1 MRTAFAPPLRRAKRA
16 TTTGGRG
23 RGLASEVLQENDPCG
38 GGDQWAELPYT
49 ESGELLLIS
58 GELFFTG
65 TKIGVG
71 VANQRCGGWQT

>member
-16 TTTGGRG
+16 TTTGGGGQR
-23 RGLASEVLQENDPCG
+23 RGLASEFLQGNDPCG
-38 GGDQWAELPYT
+38 GGEPVGGLIYT
-49 ESGELLLIS
+49 EFGEFLLTS

-71 VANQRCGGWQT
+71 VANKLCGG